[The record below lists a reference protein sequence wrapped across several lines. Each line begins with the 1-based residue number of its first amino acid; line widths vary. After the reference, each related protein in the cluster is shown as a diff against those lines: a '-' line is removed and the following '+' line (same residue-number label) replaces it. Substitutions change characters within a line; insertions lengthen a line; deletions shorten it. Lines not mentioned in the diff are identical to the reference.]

1 MIKMNK
7 IYIFSILFLVLFST
21 MTSANSIRIE
31 NLEALSTAP
40 LDEHKSQN
48 PPPLQ
53 LAVTC
58 FKSGEQTSGQNK
70 ICFYDCLGSR
80 AAITIKSFQLCP
92 LNINR

>member
-1 MIKMNK
+1 MNK
-7 IYIFSILFLVLFST
+7 VYIFLILFLILFSA
-21 MTSANSIRIE
+21 MISANSIQVK
-31 NLEALSTAP
+31 NLEVLSSAP

-48 PPPLQ
+48 APPLQ

-58 FKSGEQTSGQNK
+58 FKSGEQISGQNK
-70 ICFYDCLGSR
+70 ICFYNCLGSK